1 MDAPGRLRVTV
12 VVLLATI
19 VAAPVADASSRHP
32 SRVESRTLRLI
43 NKAREAKGLK
53 PVRLDPR
60 LWRAARRH
68 TRDMLRRQYFAH
80 GATSDRLAR
89 YIHGGGVIGETL
101 AWGSGSY
108 ASPASTVQAW
118 LHSPPH
124 RAILLSP
131 TYREAGIAVLPG
143 SPGMGPRGFTYVGE
157 FGRRRC

>member
-1 MDAPGRLRVTV
+1 VDAPGRLRVTV
-12 VVLLATI
+12 VALLATI
-19 VAAPVADASSRHP
+19 VTAPAADASSRHP
-32 SRVESRTLRLI
+32 TRVEQTTLRLI

-80 GATSDRLAR
+80 GATSDRLSR

-101 AWGSGSY
+101 AWGSGTY
-108 ASPASTVQAW
+108 ASPASTVQSW

-124 RAILLSP
+124 RAILLDPDFRFVGIGS
-131 TYREAGIAVLPG
+131 RGGKFAGQRWARVYTADF
-143 SPGMGPRGFTYVGE
+143 RG
-157 FGRRRC
+157 